1 MSDLTQ
7 FNTLGS
13 EMLPDISTYH
23 LSGEECS
30 VLVDPG
36 PDRHV
41 HRYKSELVRLVTPE
55 KPLVVVILSP
65 LPGCLSGLRLLRD
78 LSTER
83 ILYLHWTVASSRE
96 ASLGAWR
103 VRPCSAPD
111 HTVRLGPANRI
122 SLRRPFSF
130 PLPGAMIGYHPRTRT
145 LFTGP
150 FFGSM
155 GPGKRTDKPV
165 LRRESVRI
173 YTDVVI
179 AGISAETV
187 IDGFEGIPDFGQLAP
202 AHGKLAVGGR
212 KLIDTVF
219 QPEQTE
225 CTPVIA
231 LHRLYIRIA
240 ALLGEETAANL
251 FQASRIPRP
260 DLELGFEGEVSDN
273 AVSGLWL
280 ELVSS
285 LTQWIGGPELEVLR
299 GTLAGLSREASL
311 PLPES
316 FDGLLRQFSRVA
328 TYTGP
333 HQTLQDTPDPSVRER
348 ASVRAAEPRADSVNN
363 AETLYADLEAF
374 RNTERAYALCLVS
387 LDRIE
392 QINRRFG
399 RAGGDDALHV
409 LAYHLENYRLS
420 RGDQVHVRLYKLTGP
435 DYVYLIVDPDD
446 QDVVSVAEA
455 IRKTVAESA
464 MFLERITVSIGL
476 VQSHELPTNSRAE
489 TFVERAQGRLSIAR
503 ASGMNTICSSDP
515 EDSAIGSGGATVL
528 IADPEAPYLH
538 TLTRLLEDKGFS
550 VLLADDGADAL
561 DTIAQI
567 RPDAIVCEAFL
578 PKMNGFALREQLG
591 SSSEIS
597 SIPFILIS
605 HRKDDET
612 IEKAALLGIT
622 HFLRKPFSLVELLGL
637 LSNLTRERL

>member
-13 EMLPDISTYH
+13 EMLPDITTYF

-41 HRYKSELVRLVTPE
+41 NRYKSELMKLVNPE
-55 KPLVVVILSP
+55 KPLVALILSP

-83 ILYLHWTVASSRE
+83 ILYLHWTVASSRD
-96 ASLGAWR
+96 ASLGSWT
-103 VRPCSAPD
+103 VRPCSASD
-111 HTVRLGPANRI
+111 HSVRLGPADRI
-122 SLRRPFSF
+122 SLRRPFFFQMS
-130 PLPGAMIGYHPRTRT
+130 GAMIGYHPKTRT

-155 GPGKRTDKPV
+155 GPGKRTGKPV

-173 YTDVVI
+173 YTDVVT
-179 AGISAETV
+179 AGITADTV
-187 IDGFEGIPDFGQLAP
+187 LDSFEGIPDFGQLAP

-219 QPEQTE
+219 QPERNE

-231 LHRLYIRIA
+231 LHRLFIRIA
-240 ALLGEETAANL
+240 ALLGEETATNL

-260 DLELGFEGEVSDN
+260 DLELGFGRELSDD
-273 AVSGLWL
+273 AVPRMWL
-280 ELVSS
+280 ELVSG

-299 GTLAGLSREASL
+299 STLARLSRDAALS
-311 PLPES
+311 LPES
-316 FDGLLRQFSRVA
+316 FDGLLRQLSRVA
-328 TYTGP
+328 TRTGP
-333 HQTLQDTPDPSVRER
+333 YQTLPDRPDRSDVDR
-348 ASVRAAEPRADSVNN
+348 ASARGVEPHADSLNT
-363 AETLYADLEAF
+363 AETLHSDLETF
-374 RNTERAYALCLVS
+374 RSAEREYALCLVS

-399 RAGGDDALHV
+399 RSGGDDALHV

-420 RGDQVHVRLYKLTGP
+420 RGDRVQARLYKLAGP
-435 DYVYLIVDPDD
+435 DFIYLIVDPGD
-446 QDVVSVAEA
+446 QDVLVVTEE

-476 VQSHELPTNSRAE
+476 VQSHEIPKSSPAE
-489 TFVERAQGRLSIAR
+489 TLLERAQGRLSIAR

-591 SSSEIS
+591 ASSEIS

-612 IEKAALLGIT
+612 IEKASLLGIT

-637 LSNLTRERL
+637 LSNLTRERR